1 MSGGYLTTLR
11 ALHRNVWIYFVAT
24 ALLGFSIDGG
34 IYAVVF
40 NLYLLRLNFGPEF
53 IGVINS
59 AGQLLF
65 ALASLPAGAIGD
77 RVGYR
82 KMMITGMALIVIGAF
97 LLPLAQGIAPQAPG
111 GWLIAGYSIMMLG
124 LAVYFVNAA
133 PFLMEMTATQE
144 RGSVFALQTGLL
156 ALAAVGGSLIGGYLP
171 RLYAYAQGIPQNQ
184 PDPYRFPLFIS
195 ATLMLFALGA
205 LLMTRRVDAPVAP
218 EPTIPLEAEGL
229 PVEAQAATTPR
240 EAIPRARVAAQSVG
254 ALIVAFSV
262 IRFLQV
268 TGIGAAGTFYNV
280 YFDTVLHVPTA
291 HIGLISAAARLA
303 SVPAA
308 LVIPL
313 LVARWNAPRV
323 VVLACVATAISLL
336 PMIFSQQWGWAG
348 LGYVGAVVFSAMR
361 FPAYIAYTLE
371 LVPPNWRGR
380 LSGSGEMAGGL
391 SFSLIALAGGF
402 IIVARGYNALF
413 WLGIVLTL
421 AGALLFAL
429 YARRLAAAASAT
441 E

>member
-11 ALHRNVWIYFVAT
+11 ALHRNVWFYFVAT

-40 NLYLLRLNFGPEF
+40 NLYLLRLDFGPQF
-53 IGVINS
+53 IGVINA

-82 KMMITGMALIVIGAF
+82 KMMIMGMALIVVGAF

-195 ATLMLFALGA
+195 ATLMLFAMGA
-205 LLMTRRVDAPVAP
+205 LLMTRRGDRPVLAV

-229 PVEAQAATTPR
+229 PVAAQAGTTPR
-240 EAIPRARVAAQSVG
+240 GRVVVQSVG
-254 ALIVAFSV
+254 ALIVTFSV

-268 TGIGAAGTFYNV
+268 TGFAAGGTFYNV

-308 LVIPL
+308 LMIPL

-336 PMIFSQQWGWAG
+336 PMIFSQHWGWAG
-348 LGYVGAVVFSAMR
+348 LGYVGVVVFSAMR

-371 LVPPNWRGR
+371 LVPPNWRGM

-391 SFSLIALAGGF
+391 SFSLIALAGGY
-402 IIVARGYNALF
+402 IIVALGYNALF

-429 YARRLAAAASAT
+429 YARRLAAAA